1 MERSAGNLRFG
12 IMIAA
17 AVICVTIGSGPALAQ
32 CRDHPAG
39 LTAVR
44 FVNESSY
51 ELTFFI
57 DDDDKG
63 TVAIGGA
70 SPEWEVYP
78 GEHMLRA
85 GAVIGDQ
92 ALWVW
97 VVNEVPRG
105 QVCTWTITDPPLESS
120 RYKTKYKS
128 IFPPSLSSGGG

>member
-1 MERSAGNLRFG
+1 MERSAGNRKLW
-12 IMIAA
+12 IMIAG
-17 AVICVTIGSGPALAQ
+17 AVICLTICFGRAHGQ

-39 LTAVR
+39 STAVR

-63 TVAIGGA
+63 TVVIGGA
-70 SPEWEVYP
+70 GPEWEVYP
-78 GEHMLRA
+78 GEHLFRA
-85 GAVIGDQ
+85 GAIIGDQ

-105 QVCTWTITDPPLESS
+105 QICTWTITDPPLESS
-120 RYKTKYKS
+120 RYKTEYKS